1 MALNCSVR
9 PLAKEPLAAV
19 IEIDSSAAAVAVS
32 TTVFEV
38 IPFWE
43 AVMLVAP
50 LPATAVVSPVVLM
63 VATAGIEEFQVTL
76 AVRSVVL
83 KSE

>member
-1 MALNCSVR
+1 MAN
-9 PLAKEPLAAV
+9 EPLAAV
-19 IEIDSSAAAVAVS
+19 IVIDSSAAAVAVS
-32 TTVFEV
+32 ATAFEV

-43 AVMLVAP
+43 AVMLVEP
-50 LPATAVVSPVVLM
+50 LPATAVARPVALM

-76 AVRSVVL
+76 AVRSAVL

>member
-1 MALNCSVR
+1 MAS
-9 PLAKEPLAAV
+9 EPLAAV
-19 IEIDSSAAAVAVS
+19 IVIDSSAAAVAVS
-32 TTVFEV
+32 TTAFEV

-43 AVMLVAP
+43 AEMLVAP
-50 LPATAVVSPVVLM
+50 LAAAAVARPVALM
-63 VATAGIEEFQVTL
+63 VATVGIEEFQVTL